1 MALTEEATVYHDHI
15 HCRSWACPI
24 CGHKRAWSR
33 ALELQDALLAAN
45 ARGYKQLFITF
56 TVPHTARQKTR
67 TVVRVLAA
75 AYHRFRNDRGVK
87 QLLARQGFVG
97 QVKAL
102 DFTLT
107 DNGTHA
113 HYHTVY
119 IFDSSDELADLAQEV
134 QRVMLDAWDAAVHR
148 ETGRHINRAHGFD
161 VECIELPQGGDE
173 QAEALA
179 LYAAKVISI
188 YSSSPDKSK
197 GSITPFDLLRADAT
211 DEERRRFLEWYEG
224 QRGVRR
230 LVFSRGLKG
239 RLGIEPREY
248 ERPAQVTVA
257 SVSPEVTD
265 YLRDERNRQMLAYLL
280 TSGQAS
286 DAMQWLAVESGGVV
300 LQSSRLVQALDRG
313 SPVRECVREELERRQ
328 KATQEPDP
336 APLV

>member
-1 MALTEEATVYHDHI
+1 MALTEEATIYHDRI
-15 HCRSWACPI
+15 QCRSWACPV

-56 TVPHTARQKTR
+56 TIPHTARQKTR
-67 TVVRVLAA
+67 TVVRHLAA
-75 AYHRFRNDRGVK
+75 AYHRFRNDKGVK
-87 QLLARQGFVG
+87 QLLAEEGFIG

-107 DNGTHA
+107 GNGTHA

-119 IFDSSDELADLAQEV
+119 VFDSRLELAELAEKV
-134 QRVMLDAWDAAVHR
+134 QAVMVDAWDAAVHR

-161 VECIELPQGGDE
+161 VERIELLQGDDE
-173 QAEALA
+173 QSEALA

-188 YSSSPDKSK
+188 YSSSADKDK
-197 GSITPFDLLRADAT
+197 GSITPFDLLRVDAT
-211 DEERRRFLEWYEG
+211 DEERRRFLDWYEG

-280 TSGQAS
+280 TTGQAS
-286 DAMQWLAVESGGVV
+286 DALRWLADESGGIVM
-300 LQSSRLVQALDRG
+300 QSARLVRALDRG
-313 SPVRECVREELERRQ
+313 SPVRECVREELERRRE
-328 KATQEPDP
+328 AMQEPDP
-336 APLV
+336 MVLG